1 VAVYLEQLF
10 LQHGPPLV
18 LKGDN
23 GSNLNQQA
31 VNELLACYRV
41 MPLTSPTHYA
51 PYNGGM
57 ECARTQNPAGG

>member
-1 VAVYLEQLF
+1 LEQRF

-18 LKGDN
+18 LKRDN

-31 VNELLACYRV
+31 VNEVLACYLV
-41 MPLTSPTHYA
+41 MPLTSPADYA

-57 ECARTQNPAGG
+57 ECARTEDPAGG